1 MNRAKKIA
9 ALLLSAA
16 MIFTG
21 TVPAFAEP
29 EKKTF
34 FTAEQEALPQADPE
48 NLSGSEPVAA
58 VAEEA
63 APETAAETDAGV
75 GTAGAGM
82 GNDDAEG
89 TADALLSGAEG
100 PIYEKEVVFSGSD
113 WMADLDH
120 DIPLSKLTVPGSHDA
135 GTFNIRFG
143 ITNKL
148 TDGIVDKIEGWVVDH
163 LPKNSFLTSFTVRA
177 LEFITGG
184 AVLALVNELGE
195 LIQRRAGRCQ
205 SLTIGEQLSQGV
217 RELDLRFRYE
227 DGKFNVYHGDNEGVK
242 GFFLDCECY
251 DEYGKRLTVEKVL
264 QDISGFLGTH
274 DREVV
279 FLKLQ
284 KEGGEYNKAVEEALY
299 DLETKYG
306 VEMRFANRTYSR
318 KVIIEKEGKERSADY
333 YNVNANGYTQ
343 KNFFGKMLDV
353 SGALKNAVS
362 ESDVRKVTDN
372 VTGAEWEVTPKQKV
386 ELFEGSLKKHFGK
399 LEERQTNV
407 QVKFKWVIDPM
418 DECKFEPK
426 LKLVPLRVLPF
437 LPKVPVPVSLDLN
450 LQSLLKTPLENAE
463 YISPRVRTLLEDY
476 VKTAGHEG
484 PGLGV
489 ISMDFMKE
497 GYARA
502 VANVNQTTG
511 YGPKYTE
518 SSTEV
523 TNTKTLGSG
532 DSEGEETYD
541 WREEYKELEAIT
553 ELSADF
559 SGAYRQIAEN
569 GYSAK
574 AVSYDADGNLVYET
588 ENDAVKM
595 INICMDGESIPLDD
609 LHVYAPVTEEYPQ
622 AKITVYKRYLD
633 KLSSGTHSFV
643 VFFTDGSEAAPVV
656 IPERVT
662 ERDAEPEEKA
672 SFTGTWEKPVSG
684 GKWYTDPAGN
694 WHYENNGAFRETW
707 GYIAD
712 PGAGGKAQ
720 WYLFGKGGELLSGWQ
735 QVSGKWYYLTPVH
748 DGSFG
753 ACFIGP
759 GRTPDGYEVDASGAW
774 TGR

>member
-1 MNRAKKIA
+1 MKKAKRLTAII
-9 ALLLSAA
+9 LSIS
-16 MIFTG
+16 MILAG
-21 TVPAFAEP
+21 VVPAWAETSAEEMITAAEP
-29 EKKTF
+29 K
-34 FTAEQEALPQADPE
+34 
-48 NLSGSEPVAA
+48 AA

-63 APETAAETDAGV
+63 APEAAEADTEGTD
-75 GTAGAGM
+75 T

-89 TADALLSGAEG
+89 IADALLSGAER
-100 PIYEKEVVFSGSD
+100 PIYEKEVVFRGSD

-148 TDGIVDKIEGWVVDH
+148 TEGFVDKIEGWIIDL
-163 LPKNSFLTSFTVRA
+163 LPDNSFLTSVATRA
-177 LEFITGG
+177 VEFITGG

-195 LIQRRAGRCQ
+195 LVQRRAGRCQ
-205 SLTIGEQLSQGV
+205 SLTIKEQLAQGV
-217 RELDLRFRYE
+217 REFDLRFRYD
-227 DGKFNVYHGDNEGVK
+227 DGKFNIYHGDNEGFK
-242 GFFLDCECY
+242 GFFMDCECY

-264 QDISGFLGTH
+264 KDISAFLDKHSG
-274 DREVV
+274 EVV

-284 KEGGEYNKAVEEALY
+284 REGGEYDETIEGELY
-299 DLETKYG
+299 DLEKKYG
-306 VEMRFANRTYSR
+306 VEMRFAKRDYSHS
-318 KVIIEKEGKERSADY
+318 VIVSKEGKELYKDY
-333 YNVNANGYTQ
+333 YDVNAGGYTQ
-343 KNFFGKMLDV
+343 QQFFGTMLDV
-353 SGALKNAVS
+353 TGALKNAVTKK
-362 ESDVRKVTDN
+362 DVQTITNN
-372 VTGAEWEVTPKQKV
+372 VTGDEWVVTPDYKVTLFKNSLQKH
-386 ELFEGSLKKHFGK
+386 SGK

-407 QVKFKWVIDPM
+407 QVKVVGFLDPFF
-418 DECKFEPK
+418 ECLPIPK
-426 LKLVPLRVLPF
+426 IIWLPVKIFWF
-437 LPKVPVPVSLDLN
+437 LPSVKVPVGIDLN
-450 LQSLLKTPLENAE
+450 LESLLKTPLENAE
-463 YISPRVRTLLEDY
+463 AINPRIRKILEDY
-476 VKTAGHEG
+476 VKDAGHEE

-532 DSEGEETYD
+532 DGGDASYD
-541 WREEYKELEAIT
+541 WQKEYEELESVKELK
-553 ELSADF
+553 ADF
-559 SGAYRQIAEN
+559 LGGYQMIIDN
-569 GYSAK
+569 GYTEHS
-574 AVSYDADGNLVYET
+574 VSYDENGDLVYET
-588 ENDAVKM
+588 AGDAVKM

-609 LHVYAPVTEEYPQ
+609 LHVYAPVTKEYPQ

-633 KLSSGTHSFV
+633 KLSPGTHSFV
-643 VFFTDGSEAAPVV
+643 VFFTNGSEAAPVV

-662 ERDAEPEEKA
+662 ERDAEPEETA

-684 GKWYTDPAGN
+684 GRWYTDPAGN
-694 WHYENNGAFRETW
+694 WHYENNGVFKDTW

-712 PGAGGKAQ
+712 PDAGGKAQ

-735 QVSGKWYYLTPVH
+735 LVNGKWYYLNPVH

-753 ACFIGP
+753 ACFIGS

>member
-1 MNRAKKIA
+1 MKRAKRFTAII
-9 ALLLSAA
+9 LSIS
-16 MIFTG
+16 MILAG
-21 TVPAFAEP
+21 VVPALAETFAE
-29 EKKTF
+29 ETI
-34 FTAEQEALPQADPE
+34 TAA
-48 NLSGSEPVAA
+48 EPIAA

-63 APETAAETDAGV
+63 APEAAAEADTEGTDTGNAG
-75 GTAGAGM
+75 
-82 GNDDAEG
+82 AEG
-89 TADALLSGAEG
+89 TGDALLSGAER

-148 TDGIVDKIEGWVVDH
+148 TEGFVDKIEGWIIDL
-163 LPKNSFLTSFTVRA
+163 LPDNSFLTSVATRA
-177 LEFITGG
+177 VEFITGG

-217 RELDLRFRYE
+217 REFDLRFRYE

-274 DREVV
+274 DGEVV

-284 KEGGEYNKAVEEALY
+284 KEGGEYNKTVEEALY

-353 SGALKNAVS
+353 SGSLKNAVS

-511 YGPKYTE
+511 FGPKYTE

-595 INICMDGESIPLDD
+595 INICMDGVSIPLDD
-609 LHVYAPVTEEYPQ
+609 LYVYAPVTKEYPQ
-622 AKITVYKRYLD
+622 AKITVYKRYLRT
-633 KLSSGTHSFV
+633 LAPGTHSFV
-643 VFFTDGSEAAPVV
+643 VFFTDGSEAAPVM
-656 IPERVT
+656 IPDRVT
-662 ERDAEPEEKA
+662 APEERA

-684 GKWYTDPAGN
+684 GRWYTDPLGN
-694 WHYENNGAFRETW
+694 WHYENNGAFKDTW

-712 PGAGGKAQ
+712 PGANGKAQ

-735 QVSGKWYYLTPVH
+735 LVNGKWYYLNPVH

-753 ACFIGP
+753 ACFLGP